1 MTHAVVLVSGGDAV
15 SPFTTPEAA
24 CSSGLAA
31 GNTNTYLRERLLAA
45 GHAVYTAPAMN
56 ARSAVVDAEPGSF
69 GAFGG
74 QPEILPAH
82 MTIISNGDIDN
93 AGEHLTRFVH
103 YLHETRGVTEI
114 SFVGHSNGGLFATA
128 AIRTLRDI
136 GAGIR
141 VRTLVTLGTPWMGT
155 MPLRVS
161 YDEVP
166 ADSLLGD
173 SRALAIVDALRK
185 HADATDAGLARQDT
199 YDYLLGSDGW
209 LAAQAG
215 VLNDLSVLLVGGT
228 WLEHDGGDKELWPFD
243 GLVSEYSALAKG
255 VDLGIIPNRIELSVP
270 LLHSIF
276 LANVFTQPW
285 ETGMTWNLGVFE
297 AVNAHLVSNQT

>member
-24 CSSGLAA
+24 CSIGLAA

-45 GHAVYTAPAMN
+45 GHAVFTAPAMN
-56 ARSAVVDAEPGSF
+56 ARSAVIDAEPDSF

-74 QPEILPAH
+74 QSEILPAH

-93 AGEHLTRFVH
+93 AGEHLTRFVEH
-103 YLHETRGVTEI
+103 LRDTRGVTEV
-114 SFVGHSNGGLFATA
+114 SFIGHSNGGLFSTA

-136 GAGIR
+136 GAGVR
-141 VRTLVTLGTPWMGT
+141 VRTLITLGTPWMGT
-155 MPLRVS
+155 MPLRVA

-166 ADSLLGD
+166 SDALLGD
-173 SRALAIVDALRK
+173 ARALAIVDALRK

-209 LAAQAG
+209 LAGQSGALEGIQ
-215 VLNDLSVLLVGGT
+215 VLLVGGS
-228 WLEHDGGDKELWPFD
+228 WLAHDGGDHELWPFD

-255 VDLGIIPNRIELSVP
+255 VDASVIPHRTELSYP

-276 LANVFTQPW
+276 LADVFEQPW
-285 ETGMTWNLGVFE
+285 ETGLTWNPEVSN
-297 AVNAHLVSNQT
+297 AVIAHLERTSG